1 MGVCSHAH
9 GFPTCAGLVCP
20 RVLVRAGCAGN
31 RISLRIVSLG
41 IIHSEFTRAH
51 THMVWYGMAWS
62 RSPPLLPAAGPLPGL
77 DARKKRLRRLEL
89 GGAPVALRFPLSAGR
104 SEMIG
109 CKRRSYAKADS
120 HPPPRRRGS
129 CWLRDRWPVGWPCL
143 VDPPRSDRCTRPLL
157 DWSRGIGEQTGS
169 RASRARQHT

>member
-1 MGVCSHAH
+1 MIGEVAWVCAPMLTAFLRALDSCAPGSSSGLGAPVIESH
-9 GFPTCAGLVCP
+9 
-20 RVLVRAGCAGN
+20 
-31 RISLRIVSLG
+31 SESVSLG

-51 THMVWYGMAWS
+51 THMVWYGMAWC

-89 GGAPVALRFPLSAGR
+89 GGAPLALRFPLSAGR

-120 HPPPRRRGS
+120 HPPPPAAVVVAG
-129 CWLRDRWPVGWPCL
+129 CGTDGPLAGHDR
-143 VDPPRSDRCTRPLL
+143 SILL
-157 DWSRGIGEQTGS
+157 GAI
-169 RASRARQHT
+169 AARARYWIGRE

>member
-1 MGVCSHAH
+1 MAWVCAPMLTAFLRALDSCAPGSSSGLGAPVIESH
-9 GFPTCAGLVCP
+9 FE
-20 RVLVRAGCAGN
+20 
-31 RISLRIVSLG
+31 SS
-41 IIHSEFTRAH
+41 HSESSTQNSLVL
-51 THMVWYGMAWS
+51 TLTWYGMVWLC

-143 VDPPRSDRCTRPLL
+143 VDPPRSDR
-157 DWSRGIGEQTGS
+157 
-169 RASRARQHT
+169 RARPVTGVVD

>member
-1 MGVCSHAH
+1 MLTAFLRALDSCAPGSSSGLGAPVIESH
-9 GFPTCAGLVCP
+9 
-20 RVLVRAGCAGN
+20 
-31 RISLRIVSLG
+31 SESVSLG

-51 THMVWYGMAWS
+51 THMVWYGMAWC

-89 GGAPVALRFPLSAGR
+89 GGAPLALRFPLSAGR

-120 HPPPRRRGS
+120 HPPPAAVVVAG
-129 CWLRDRWPVGWPCL
+129 CGTDG
-143 VDPPRSDRCTRPLL
+143 PL
-157 DWSRGIGEQTGS
+157 GIGVFFYTRKGQFLYKISSYIITYHVAIMIYHCVS
-169 RASRARQHT
+169 SSVS